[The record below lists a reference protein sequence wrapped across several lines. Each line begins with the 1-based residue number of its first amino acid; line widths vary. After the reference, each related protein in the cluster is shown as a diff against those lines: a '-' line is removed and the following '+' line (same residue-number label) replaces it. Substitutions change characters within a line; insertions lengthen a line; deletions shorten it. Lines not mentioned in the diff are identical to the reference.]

1 MKTTSKGLGRRGIAL
16 PVALVGL
23 VAVSLLVTTALLTSS
38 AEFAISA
45 AQTTGSRALYTAEG
59 GMQEFVRTLATN
71 PSLLVAGST
80 RTVNVQVG
88 TTATQTAPVRIT
100 VNQMAS
106 GLAAPAG
113 APAGTTR
120 LVYAVTAEPL
130 DAAGNVRGRSVVAF
144 IEQTRPPPPAL
155 TTNITSAIT
164 LGGDLD
170 VNGNAFTVNGRY
182 SGCGTSGGVDAV
194 RAASGSAITANN
206 QNHMNNFLG
215 YENGGN
221 TSGNNAIDR
230 TSLSR
235 DQLARD
241 VLGGMTLQQLIN
253 VVPLHRKWG
262 PRFNRP
268 AWSGYVAD
276 SAGLAVVDA
285 NDGTVDVLGGGGVL
299 IVVNGNMRMRGNSRF
314 DGIIIVEGNFDLAGT
329 PTVNGALISL
339 AQNDGQNLINLDN
352 SALASGHI
360 TVQFNKCEILEAQQK
375 FGNQTAV
382 VTPTLSR
389 SAFAWSEV
397 VR

>member
-1 MKTTSKGLGRRGIAL
+1 MKTTLKGLGRRGIAL

-88 TTATQTAPVRIT
+88 TTAAQTAPVRIT
-100 VNQMAS
+100 ANLMATIP
-106 GLAAPAG
+106 PAL
-113 APAGTTR
+113 PANPTR
-120 LVYAVTAEPL
+120 LIYAVTAEPL
-130 DAAGNVRGRSVVAF
+130 DAAGSVRGRSVVAF
-144 IEQTRPPPPAL
+144 IEQSQPPPPAL

-215 YENGGN
+215 YENGTN
-221 TSGNNAIDR
+221 TSGHNAIDR
-230 TSLSR
+230 TTLSR

-241 VLGGMTLQQLIN
+241 VLGGMTLQQLID

-262 PRFNRP
+262 PRFSRP
-268 AWSGYVAD
+268 TWSGYVAD

-375 FGNQTAV
+375 FGNQTAS
-382 VTPTLSR
+382 VTPTLLR

>member
-71 PSLLVAGST
+71 PALLVAGST

-88 TTATQTAPVRIT
+88 TTANQTAPVRIT
-100 VNQMAS
+100 ANLMATIP
-106 GLAAPAG
+106 PAL
-113 APAGTTR
+113 PANPTR
-120 LVYAVTAEPL
+120 LIYAVTAEPL

-144 IEQTRPPPPAL
+144 IEQTQPPPPAL

-182 SGCGTSGGVDAV
+182 NGCGTSGGVDAV

-221 TSGNNAIDR
+221 TSGHNAIDR
-230 TSLSR
+230 TTLTR

-268 AWSGYVAD
+268 TWSGYVAD

-375 FGNQTAV
+375 FGNQTAS
-382 VTPTLSR
+382 VTPTLLR

>member
-1 MKTTSKGLGRRGIAL
+1 MKTTVKALGRRGIAL

-71 PSLLVAGST
+71 PALLVPGST
-80 RTVNVQVG
+80 RVINVQVG
-88 TTATQTAPVRIT
+88 TTAGETAPVRIT
-100 VNQMAS
+100 TNLM
-106 GLAAPAG
+106 GLIGPATPPG
-113 APAGTTR
+113 VTR
-120 LVYAVTAEPL
+120 RIIAVTAEPL
-130 DAAGNVRGRSVVAF
+130 DEDGNPRGRSVVAF
-144 IEQTRPPPPAL
+144 IEQSQQPPTPL
-155 TTNITSAIT
+155 NMNITSAIT

-170 VNGNAFTVNGRY
+170 VNGNAFTVNGRFNQ
-182 SGCGTSGGVDAV
+182 CGTSGGVDAV
-194 RAASGSAITANN
+194 RASSGSTITANN

-215 YENGGN
+215 FENGGN
-221 TSGNNAIDR
+221 TSGHDAIDR
-230 TSLSR
+230 TSLTR

-241 VLGGMTLQQLIN
+241 VLGGMTLQQLID
-253 VVPLHRKWG
+253 VVPLQRKWG

-268 AWSGYVAD
+268 TWSGTVPD
-276 SAGLAVVDA
+276 TAGVAVVDA

-339 AQNDGQNLINLDN
+339 AQNDGQNIINLDN
-352 SALASGHI
+352 SAVGSGHI

-375 FGNQTAV
+375 FQENSV
-382 VTPTLSR
+382 PKIPTLSR
-389 SAFAWSEV
+389 TAFAWSEV